1 MEAHIHGFDWCV
13 LLDADGKVTEGPGAC
28 LAMVRDG
35 KVILPTITNGILESI
50 TRDTIIRL
58 LTDVLDVRVVEREVD
73 RTELYIADE
82 IFFLGTGW
90 EIMPVASVER
100 LDVGSGTIGPITKAV
115 AKIYHRVA
123 TGEDS
128 RFPEWRTPVWSS

>member
-1 MEAHIHGFDWCV
+1 
-13 LLDADGKVTEGPGAC
+13 
-28 LAMVRDG
+28 MVRDG

-50 TRDTIIRL
+50 TRDTIIQL
-58 LTDVLDVRVVEREVD
+58 LTDVLDIPVVEREVD

-100 LDVGSGTIGPITKAV
+100 LDVGSGKIGPITRAV
-115 AKIYHRVA
+115 ADIYHKVA

-128 RFPEWRTPVWSS
+128 RFPEWRTPVWKS